1 MAASAREIQVE
12 KCFNVRYNQPS
23 CIAPIPPRYSVFDF
37 LGVLRVARTQ
47 HRDVTPVLVPRHS
60 PNLTVGHTTHGSST
74 STPFPFHLTSHMHT
88 RFKQV
93 STIGPELLKLLG
105 QVRTY

>member
-23 CIAPIPPRYSVFDF
+23 CITPILPWYSVFDF

-60 PNLTVGHTTHGSST
+60 PNLTVGHTSHNSST
-74 STPFPFHLTSHMHT
+74 STPFHLTYHVHT
-88 RFKQV
+88 WFKQV